1 MKIPNGASPLPMTS
15 LSLARI
21 VSEDSQLGWEYYH
34 THDKSS
40 KDS

>member
-1 MKIPNGASPLPMTS
+1 MKIPNNGERDSGGV

-21 VSEDSQLGWEYYH
+21 VSEDSQLRYSAVQLAI
-34 THDKSS
+34 KSS

>member
-1 MKIPNGASPLPMTS
+1 MKIPNATVIEGIVT

-21 VSEDSQLGWEYYH
+21 VSEDSQLIFSRLVVVF
-34 THDKSS
+34 KSS

>member
-1 MKIPNGASPLPMTS
+1 MKIPNWPDNIGRVEV
-15 LSLARI
+15 SLARI